1 MIVQFMD
8 SMTGVPVYLNPAYVV
23 TLRPD
28 PADPDEI
35 SIITVRDGETFRV
48 RGDHQTVAEK
58 LRGALAA

>member
-8 SMTGVPVYLNPAYVV
+8 AVTGVPVYVNPAYVV

-28 PADPDEI
+28 PVDPDEI

-48 RGDHQTVAEK
+48 RGDHQKVADK